1 MDKPSIDFLYLSE
14 PDMIAAGVTDMAAC
28 VDAMQETFV
37 LLHQGDYRMAGPNSD
52 SHGAMITFPDDSPFP
67 AMPANTPERR
77 FMAMPAYLGGSFG
90 TAGMKW
96 YGSNIANRAK
106 GLPRSILMFLLSD
119 TDTGAPLALMSAN
132 LLSAYRTGAVPG
144 VGARLLARRD
154 SRVVGLVGPGVMA
167 RTSLAAFVA
176 ACPDLAVVKIK
187 GRGQGSIAAFREW
200 VAKEYPQLETIVVDT
215 NEEAVRDSDIVTYCT
230 TGVPGDPANYPLIVR
245 DWVRPGAFLSMPA
258 PCDID
263 TGMQAP
269 EIRKVVD
276 NVRLYQAWAEEVGHP
291 SHHRIPIV
299 GCKFMDMIQ
308 AGAMDESDL
317 VDLGAIAAGAAT
329 GRRTDE
335 EIVLLSV
342 GGMPVEDVAWG
353 TVVYRNAVRR
363 GIGTTLNLWQ
373 SPELA

>member
-1 MDKPSIDFLYLSE
+1 LS
-14 PDMIAAGVTDMAAC
+14 
-28 VDAMQETFV
+28 
-37 LLHQGDYRMAGPNSD
+37 H
-52 SHGAMITFPDDSPFP
+52 
-67 AMPANTPERR
+67 TP
-77 FMAMPAYLGGSFG
+77 P
-90 TAGMKW
+90 
-96 YGSNIANRAK
+96 
-106 GLPRSILMFLLSD
+106 
-119 TDTGAPLALMSAN
+119 GAPLAVLSAN
-132 LLSAYRTGAVPG
+132 LWSAYRPGGGPGGGAG
-144 VGARLLARRD
+144 GRARRD

-187 GRGQGSIAAFREW
+187 GRGQGSITAFREW

-263 TGMQAP
+263 AGMQAP

-276 NVRLYQAWAEEVGHP
+276 NIRLYQAWAEEVGHP
-291 SHHRIPIV
+291 SHHRIPII

-308 AGAMDESDL
+308 AGAMDRSDL

-329 GRRTDE
+329 GRRTDD

>member
-1 MDKPSIDFLYLSE
+1 MDTPSIDFLYLSE

-52 SHGAMITFPDDSPFP
+52 SHGAMITFPDHSPFP
-67 AMPANTPERR
+67 TMPANTPERR

-90 TAGMKW
+90 TSGMKW

-144 VGARLLARRD
+144 VGARLLARPD
-154 SRVVGLVGPGVMA
+154 SRVAGIVGPGVMA

-176 ACPDLAVVKIK
+176 ACPELGTVKIK
-187 GRGQGSIAAFREW
+187 GRGQGSIDAFGKW
-200 VAKEYPQLETIVVDT
+200 VAEQYPQLETIVVDT
-215 NEEAVRDSDIVTYCT
+215 IEEAVRDSDIVTYCT
-230 TGVPGDPANYPLIVR
+230 TGVPGDPANYPAVVR

-263 TGMQAP
+263 ESMQGP
-269 EIRKVVD
+269 DVRKVVD
-276 NVRLYQAWAEEVGHP
+276 NVRLYEAWAEEVSHP
-291 SHHRIPIV
+291 VHNRIPII

-308 AGAMDESDL
+308 AGVMDRDDL
-317 VDLGAIAAGAAT
+317 VDLGAIAAGAQA
-329 GRRTDE
+329 GRRTDD
-335 EIVLLSV
+335 EIVLFSV

-353 TVVYRNAVRR
+353 TVVYRNAVER

-373 SPELA
+373 SPALA

>member
-67 AMPANTPERR
+67 AMPANTAERR

-96 YGSNIANRAK
+96 YGSNIANRAR

-187 GRGQGSIAAFREW
+187 GRGQGSITAFREW

-230 TGVPGDPANYPLIVR
+230 TGVPGDPANYPLIAR

-263 TGMQAP
+263 MGMQAP
-269 EIRKVVD
+269 KIRKVVD
-276 NVRLYQAWAEEVGHP
+276 NIRLYQAWAEEVGHP
-291 SHHRIPIV
+291 SHHRIPII

-308 AGAMDESDL
+308 AGAMDRSDL

-329 GRRTDE
+329 GRRTDD